1 MDKVCGVLIE
11 IVNNH
16 VLVGIGC
23 NILTAPSRARTNV
36 SGGRP
41 AVALVDYLDQRG
53 EILSDK
59 VTVSVDLAGES
70 SPPASVHE
78 AASDSL
84 ADSDT
89 VPPIVVDENRSK
101 LFSLV
106 GQDIGL
112 AVGRWIKGGED
123 SPERVITEFELWMD
137 RGVQRLREEREGG
150 DPVEGDETV
159 GNGEVGEDQILGK
172 DGGPE
177 DYDERDVLPI
187 GLNSDGTL
195 QSVSVDGHMYRLRE
209 SDLCHI
215 SASEAAMS
223 MDFTYIEVGI
233 VESPLRL
240 YMCA

>member
-1 MDKVCGVLIE
+1 MLQNNLFGVFLMRFPC
-11 IVNNH
+11 VAGNH
-16 VLVGIGC
+16 A
-23 NILTAPSRARTNV
+23 APSRARTNV

-53 EILSDK
+53 EILSDAVK
-59 VTVSVDLAGES
+59 VSVDLTGES

-89 VPPIVVDENRSK
+89 VPPIVGDENRSK

-106 GQDIGL
+106 GQDIGV

-159 GNGEVGEDQILGK
+159 GNGEVGEDQISGK

-195 QSVSVDGHMYRLRE
+195 QVPPSPGPSVLVRRWTRVLMEGNLICVICRLGA
-209 SDLCHI
+209 L
-215 SASEAAMS
+215 
-223 MDFTYIEVGI
+223 
-233 VESPLRL
+233 P
-240 YMCA
+240 